1 MTSPSKKKILVVDDE
16 EDWRV
21 KTSESLTNAGFEVV
35 LAADASEALRR
46 AEQQDVGLI
55 ILDDYL
61 GGESGI
67 MLTRFLHRNHPEKPI
82 LLYTRV
88 EYDDVTIR
96 HVVEQGAD
104 QCLPKDS
111 SNELLVTVGGYM
123 TSGS

>member
-21 KTSESLTNAGFEVV
+21 KTSDSLTKAGFEVV
-35 LAADASEALRR
+35 LAADASEALRQ
-46 AEQQDVGLI
+46 AEDQDVGLI

-67 MLTRFLHRNHPEKPI
+67 MLTRFLHHNHPEKPI
-82 LLYTRV
+82 LLFTRF

-104 QCLPKDS
+104 QCLPKANI
-111 SNELLVTVGGYM
+111 NELIVTVAC
-123 TSGS
+123 